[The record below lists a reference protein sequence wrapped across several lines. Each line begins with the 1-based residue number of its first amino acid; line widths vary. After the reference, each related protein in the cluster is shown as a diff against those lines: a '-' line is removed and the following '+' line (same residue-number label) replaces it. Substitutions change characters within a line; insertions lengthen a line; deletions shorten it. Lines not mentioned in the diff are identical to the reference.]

1 MKNQE
6 MHETFL
12 TAIAHERQR
21 LSSRR
26 GLLVNAAKL
35 AGGGALAM
43 SLGKGISFGPR
54 AASAQDA
61 TPVFAN
67 DLEVLNYALTLQH
80 LESAFYR
87 DGLAAFTAADFDDGV
102 YDNLMLVAGHEAEHV
117 TLAHQCHQR
126 RRWNARCRSQI

>member
-54 AASAQDA
+54 
-61 TPVFAN
+61 PP
-67 DLEVLNYALTLQH
+67 ALRTRLPC
-80 LESAFYR
+80 SR
-87 DGLAAFTAADFDDGV
+87 TIWKCST
-102 YDNLMLVAGHEAEHV
+102 MP
-117 TLAHQCHQR
+117 
-126 RRWNARCRSQI
+126 